1 MQINIKERV
10 FDRLEDVFTSLKIE
24 KGGRYDGVTSVD
36 LSTLTRNEVERLL
49 EAFKTAGVQGTK
61 VLAADVKKYLKAA
74 DGGIEN
80 VTARSVRQAAWM
92 LEYYMAHLP
101 HHIVFEEDTCDGDS
115 HVGYFVTDVKYNP
128 EEKDRNR
135 YKPPTVLVS
144 FVHIENE
151 ERTFSTVTFDAED
164 THGKT
169 PVEMLN
175 GAGYF
180 PETPALLEK
189 LERETNLYF
198 ETLAR
203 VGKKYKARG
212 IGLVDL
218 DNAGK
223 SSSFTS
229 RYGGRSDEI
238 RLDNFGVACH
248 VVVDVLHET
257 DSEERSR
264 HRVRGHVDLFRWHPW
279 NMRFFTPKEDDLAR
293 HLEADEDTD
302 FAPDLQ
308 IPVHPLVPVFDLGR
322 HLRCRVHVN
331 NLTEYE
337 YRRDVDQYL
346 SIPEQDREM
355 INMLLDESRNAFA
368 DFVTGKGQS
377 MNLLL
382 EGGPGTG
389 KTLTTEI
396 FAEHKQM
403 PLYSVQCS
411 QLGLKPDEVESN
423 LRVILQRANRWNAVL
438 LLDEA
443 DVYIRKRGTDL
454 QHNAIVGVFLRVL
467 EQASCILVMTTN
479 IVDDPK
485 YPTRGTDDAI
495 ASRCIIRMSYVLPT
509 ADRQSEI
516 WRNLAAVNK
525 IELSEKAIADFVA
538 KHPRVSGR
546 DVKNILKLASI
557 RSKMRSEPV
566 DLAALEFALQYKPTA
581 SQADKKGSE

>member
-1 MQINIKERV
+1 MKILIKNRV
-10 FDRLEDVFTSLKIE
+10 FDKFDDLFAVLKIE
-24 KGGRYDGVTSVD
+24 REDAYHRDTTKID
-36 LSTLTRNEVERLL
+36 LSSLTRPEVERLY
-49 EAFKTAGVQGTK
+49 EALKTSGVQGTR

-80 VTARSVRQAAWM
+80 ITARSVRQAAWM
-92 LEYYMAHLP
+92 LEHYIAHLP
-101 HHIVFEEDTCDGDS
+101 HHILFSEDEYEGGS
-115 HVGYFVTDVKYNP
+115 HVGYFVTDVKFNP
-128 EEKDRNR
+128 EEKNRDR
-135 YKPPTVLVS
+135 YVPPTVLIS
-144 FVHIENE
+144 FCHIENE
-151 ERTFSTVTFDAED
+151 KREFTNVTLGAED

-169 PVEMLN
+169 PVEML
-175 GAGYF
+175 ASADYV
-180 PETPALLEK
+180 PETPALLAK
-189 LERETNLYF
+189 LERETNLYY
-198 ETLAR
+198 ETR
-203 VGKKYKARG
+203 ERIGKKYKARG
-212 IGLVDL
+212 IGVADL

-223 SSSFTS
+223 SGSYSS
-229 RYGGRSDEI
+229 RYGRRSDEI
-238 RLDNFGVACH
+238 RLDNFGAACH

-257 DSEERSR
+257 DSEERSGR
-264 HRVRGHVDLFRWHPW
+264 GHSGHVDLFRWHTW

-293 HLEADEDTD
+293 HLEADEDSD

-322 HLRCRVHVN
+322 HVRCRVHVN
-331 NLTEYE
+331 NLAEYE
-337 YRRDVDQYL
+337 YRTDVDQFL

-355 INMLLDESRNAFA
+355 VNMLLDESRNTFA

-377 MNLLL
+377 MNILL

-411 QLGLKPDEVESN
+411 QLGLKPDEVEKN

-479 IVDDPK
+479 IVDDSTRPN
-485 YPTRGTDDAI
+485 RGTDDAI
-495 ASRCIIRMSYVLPT
+495 ASRCIIRMSYELPT
-509 ADRQSEI
+509 PAHQTEI
-516 WRNLAAVNK
+516 WRNLARVNK
-525 IELSEKAIADFVA
+525 IDLSDATIKAFVE
-538 KHPRVSGR
+538 KHPRISGR

-557 RSKMRSEPV
+557 RSKVRSEPV
-566 DLAALEFALQYKPTA
+566 DLKALEFALQYKPTA
-581 SQADKKGSE
+581 SQ